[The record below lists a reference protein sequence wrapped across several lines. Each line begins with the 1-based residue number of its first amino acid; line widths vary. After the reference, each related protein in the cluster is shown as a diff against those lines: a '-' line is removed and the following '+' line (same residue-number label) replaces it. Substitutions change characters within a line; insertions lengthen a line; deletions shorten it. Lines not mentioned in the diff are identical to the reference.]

1 MLARVF
7 VLLACLMVSVPS
19 MAQVGHPAK
28 GSWSGDMVTN
38 GQNQRLRLLINAW
51 NGELSGTINPGR
63 NGVEMASVE
72 LDAPNWI
79 LTITADMPEGRLV
92 MTGKMENLGS
102 WNNRKYI
109 GTYTLGNQ
117 SGEFNLTL
125 N

>member
-1 MLARVF
+1 MLVRAF
-7 VLLACLMVSVPS
+7 VLLACLLVTVPS
-19 MAQVGHPAK
+19 LAQVGHPAK
-28 GSWSGDMVTN
+28 GSWSGSMVSN

-51 NGELSGTINPGR
+51 DGELSGTINPGR
-63 NGVEMASVE
+63 SGVQMMSAE

-92 MTGKMENLGS
+92 MTGKLENLGS

-117 SGEFNLTL
+117 SGEFNMTL